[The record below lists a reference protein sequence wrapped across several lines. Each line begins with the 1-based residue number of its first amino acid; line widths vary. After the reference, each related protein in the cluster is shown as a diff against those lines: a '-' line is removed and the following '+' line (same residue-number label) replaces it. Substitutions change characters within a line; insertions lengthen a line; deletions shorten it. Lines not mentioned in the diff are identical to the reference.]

1 MGGHTTKNEIDKMNT
16 DFFIVKIISAAT
28 GKETYQR
35 YSKADVDMVV
45 RDTARIPPHVRISDP
60 ALHQMFAEVLAQ
72 TGGEKEREV
81 LLNFKCVRASD
92 GSLHRFHPT
101 DDDEI
106 ISLKELYPNDER
118 ATNNAFL
125 SRWVRV
131 TPDWPETDSD
141 SEEDPQQMD

>member
-60 ALHQMFAEVLAQ
+60 AL
-72 TGGEKEREV
+72 
-81 LLNFKCVRASD
+81 
-92 GSLHRFHPT
+92 
-101 DDDEI
+101 
-106 ISLKELYPNDER
+106 
-118 ATNNAFL
+118 
-125 SRWVRV
+125 
-131 TPDWPETDSD
+131 
-141 SEEDPQQMD
+141 